1 MPSAPRWLRAATL
14 ALLAAA
20 PPSRA
25 PADQSPEAPVPLEVG
40 LAPYIGTRPLLT
52 LFQPLA
58 THLQKRLGREE
69 QTCLTG
75 MRAPTDAELKAL
87 DPYAQEHR
95 QLLNETSV
103 MKPSSP

>member
-25 PADQSPEAPVPLEVG
+25 PAD
-40 LAPYIGTRPLLT
+40 
-52 LFQPLA
+52 
-58 THLQKRLGREE
+58 
-69 QTCLTG
+69 
-75 MRAPTDAELKAL
+75 AEPQAR

-95 QLLNETSV
+95 RLLNETSGT
-103 MKPSSP
+103 KPSSP